1 MKTIMC
7 VFIIL
12 VTSSC
17 LAQNLEPEGPYSV
30 TTMRNFLDFPESL
43 STGFAEKRINRLG
56 DGASIALMKILS
68 SDQLR
73 DPVIEDRILTLL
85 NMAFQAPAI
94 VRPEDRH
101 PKVTLLLLSYLAL
114 SKPEEARLARINS
127 LQLQLRQLDSQLTKQ
142 EQVK

>member
-17 LAQNLEPEGPYSV
+17 LAQNFEPEGPYSV
-30 TTMRNFLDFPESL
+30 TTIRNFLDFPESL

-85 NMAFQAPAI
+85 NMAFSEHI
-94 VRPEDRH
+94 RLCRPEDRH

-114 SKPEEARLARINS
+114 SKPEEAQLARINS

-142 EQVK
+142 EQS

>member
-30 TTMRNFLDFPESL
+30 TTIRNFLDFPESL
-43 STGFAEKRINRLG
+43 STGFAEKRLNRLG

-85 NMAFQAPAI
+85 NVAFQAPAI

-114 SKPEEARLARINS
+114 TKPEEAQLARINS

>member
-68 SDQLR
+68 SEQLR

>member
-12 VTSSC
+12 ATSSC

-30 TTMRNFLDFPESL
+30 TTIRNFLDFPESL
-43 STGFAEKRINRLG
+43 STGFAEKRLNRLG

-114 SKPEEARLARINS
+114 TKPEEAQLARINS